1 MKSSSHSGQR
11 FALFMLLAAGGVVL
25 GAVTAM
31 LSPGI
36 VAAVVTML
44 GSH

>member
-1 MKSSSHSGQR
+1 MRSSSLLGQR
-11 FALFMLLAAGGVVL
+11 FALIMMFAAGGVVL

-31 LSPGI
+31 LSPNL
-36 VAAVVTML
+36 VATVLAFI